1 MNWERIEGNWEH
13 YRGNAKR
20 HWLKLTDEQ
29 LDLTWGKRGELAA
42 KIEHAYGISRDQ
54 AEKQL
59 ASWQGAQKY

>member
-20 HWLKLTDEQ
+20 RWLKLTDEQ
-29 LDLTWGKRGELAA
+29 LDLTWGKREELAA
-42 KIEHAYGISRDQ
+42 KIEQAYGISRDQ